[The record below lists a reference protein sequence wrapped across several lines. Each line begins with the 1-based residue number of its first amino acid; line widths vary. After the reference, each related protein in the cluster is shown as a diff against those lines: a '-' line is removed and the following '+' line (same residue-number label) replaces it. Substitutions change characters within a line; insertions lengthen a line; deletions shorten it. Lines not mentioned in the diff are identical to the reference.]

1 MALIYGTYALYLER
15 PLYVTFNVDRFNLV
29 SITSINIQELRDKYP
44 ERSLFAS
51 FFKEAKFVYVEIPD
65 DTEDRMIITIEAMTG
80 GKDFFQHPKFYRQYQ
95 DFSDNLNSSSHQL
108 SLTNILQFHPGLAE
122 RINNIA
128 EINNLTLH
136 ELLFYPIVGKKS
148 DAIIVLQ
155 KHNAKQIAIIENI
168 DPWKIK
174 H

>member
-29 SITSINIQELRDKYP
+29 SITSINIQELRDKSP
-44 ERSLFAS
+44 EISLFAS
-51 FFKEAKFVYVEIPD
+51 LFKEAKFVYVEIPD
-65 DTEDRMIITIEAMTG
+65 DAKQRMNITFEAISG

-95 DFSDNLNSSSHQL
+95 DFSDNLNSNSHQL
-108 SLTNILQFHPGLAE
+108 SLKNILQFHPGLAE

-128 EINNLTLH
+128 KINNLPLH
-136 ELLFYPIVGKKS
+136 KMLFYPIVGEKS
-148 DAIIVLQ
+148 DAIIVL
-155 KHNAKQIAIIENI
+155 KKKNAKQIAILENI
-168 DPWKIK
+168 DPWIIK